1 MTRAEIRALRA
12 RFDESQEHFA
22 RRLGVSVAAVRCW
35 EQGKSLP
42 SYMAR
47 DRLAQVERSAPKEM
61 AGAVEE

>member
-1 MTRAEIRALRA
+1 MTRDDIRALRA
-12 RFDESQEHFA
+12 RYDESQEHFA

-47 DRLAQVERSAPKEM
+47 DRLAQALRSAPKDPLLA
-61 AGAVEE
+61 AGA